1 MEENKNGAVEGSHLS
16 SADSKKFAPKKPL
29 NTVAIICAVVGLVLG
44 FVISGFVGGGKALNK
59 TTLDKNELDTVVAT
73 YNGTNKVTARDVLE
87 SSGSLENAKVS
98 EDTYHVPS
106 ADAIIAY
113 VRNQILLDEAKKAGV
128 EATDDDIAKFAK
140 ENLGVE
146 KLDYDELAK
155 KFGVDGD
162 SVKEVLKQ
170 TVTISKLHDSKLS
183 KDKDSDVTPPAE
195 PEKCEEGKEQVKT
208 AAYADYI
215 KKLAGSEWDAENNKW
230 ASDDSMYASVM
241 GESGFDG
248 SEASYEMAVMA
259 FNVAYQQFAASQQK
273 ANSGWIDFVNK
284 VYAESSVNV
293 YTLMP

>member
-1 MEENKNGAVEGSHLS
+1 MIY
-16 SADSKKFAPKKPL
+16 F
-29 NTVAIICAVVGLVLG
+29 VAQIVSVVGLVLG
-44 FVISGFVGGGKALNK
+44 FVISGFVGGGKALSK
-59 TTLDKNELDTVVAT
+59 TTLDKSELDTVVAT

-87 SSGSLENAKVS
+87 SNGSLENAKVS
-98 EDTYHVPS
+98 ENTYHVPS

-113 VRNQILLDEAKKAGV
+113 VRNQILLDEAKKAGI

-140 ENLGVE
+140 ENLGVD
-146 KLDYDELAK
+146 KLDYDEMAK

-162 SVKEVLKQ
+162 SVKEVMKQ

-183 KDKDSDVTPPAE
+183 KDDKANAQPPVE
-195 PEKCEEGKEQVKT
+195 PEKCEEGKEQEKT

-215 KKLAGSEWDAENNKW
+215 KKLAGSEWDAKNNKW
-230 ASDDSMYASVM
+230 ASDDSMYASVL

-248 SEASYEMAVMA
+248 KEASYEMAAMA

-284 VYAESSVNV
+284 VYSESSVNV